1 MKRNSMTL
9 VVIFIVAVAL
19 PFLLTSK
26 GDAEK
31 AALINLCSDMTKG
44 VMKSPGSYR
53 MDFAKINVKKGD
65 TEEGANGY
73 KSDSVKN
80 AILSGEMSYRVADVL
95 INFESKN
102 PFGVSLAGNAYC
114 RYSMIGSAGS
124 ASYKILSVNVNDINL
139 SEIDIMSLSDLREYK
154 INESSYFNR
163 IKYLLY
169 KIKQLVN

>member
-1 MKRNSMTL
+1 MKRNSIII
-9 VVIFIVAVAL
+9 VVIFIIAVAS

-31 AALINLCSDMTKG
+31 AALIILCSDMTKG
-44 VMKSPGSYR
+44 MMKSPGSYI
-53 MDFAKINVKKGD
+53 MDFAKINVKDGN

-73 KSDSVKN
+73 KSASVKN
-80 AILSGEMSYRVADVL
+80 AILSGEMPYRVADVL
-95 INFESKN
+95 INYESKN

-124 ASYKILSVNVNDINL
+124 ASYKILSVNINDMNL

-154 INESSYFNR
+154 INENSYFNR